1 MAGVTFQLDQCPH
14 CGSNAQVRDHAVY
27 RYQCMAC
34 GNPRIPTDARW
45 LTPPNS
51 VTQDL
56 KSVRSHHVQRGVWT
70 AVSWLMWG
78 VALLCALFG
87 AGTAWSLDFGVPGWT
102 FVTIV
107 TLIPMVLGLVSRL
120 TAGSQSKKA
129 GARLEEA
136 WRKIAV
142 HFFAQSPTGRSLA
155 DVKAAFGVETESALR
170 LLAEGE
176 VATFLDHE
184 GASAPPLNDSN
195 FGRLRVQYPREQATT
210 EATDSPELEDEPAQV
225 PELAPGPERH
235 K

>member
-1 MAGVTFQLDQCPH
+1 MAGVTFHLDRCPH
-14 CGSNAQVRDHAVY
+14 CGSDAQVRDHAVY

-56 KSVRSHHVQRGVWT
+56 KSVRSHHVQRGIWS
-70 AVSWLMWG
+70 AASWLMWV
-78 VALLCALFG
+78 VASLCALFG
-87 AGTAWSLDFGVPGWT
+87 GGTAWSLDFGVPGWT
-102 FVTIV
+102 FVTILA
-107 TLIPMVLGLVSRL
+107 LIPAVLAVVARL
-120 TAGSQSKKA
+120 TAGKQSNEA
-129 GARLEEA
+129 RARLEEA

-176 VATFLDHE
+176 VASLLD
-184 GASAPPLNDSN
+184 GDAALDVAQSAN
-195 FGRLRVQYPREQATT
+195 FARVRVQQASGQPAEDTPDMRQ
-210 EATDSPELEDEPAQV
+210 EPEEEPGRTS
-225 PELAPGPERH
+225 ELAAGPARH